1 MSKLIPFRPGESG
14 NPAGRAR
21 GSKNRLTVRVF
32 EDVLRHW
39 TEPSKAQTK
48 DGKILTKGEYAL
60 DQMAMYKPNEYVRA
74 ILSIMPK
81 EVQVENILS
90 DVSTRDLDEV
100 WTRIKEQMRA
110 RGIEEDTRH

>member
-1 MSKLIPFRPGESG
+1 MNKFLPGQSG
-14 NPAGRAR
+14 NPSGRAR
-21 GSKNRLTVRVF
+21 GSKNRLIVRVF

-48 DGKILTKGEYAL
+48 DGKTLTKGEYAL
-60 DQMAMYKPNEYVRA
+60 DQMAMHKPNEYVRA

-90 DVSTRDLDEV
+90 DISTRDLDEV

-110 RGIEEDTRH
+110 RGIDEGDTCH